1 MHVNCTHECASLGRG
16 LRPSTLLILYLFV
29 HEFSLFALYTPTF
42 SFYYVRVKDITRVL
56 QHIPRLKNKNSCTI
70 KIFSLCRIIGIMH
83 ERIIIE
89 IIFGTSIFRENG
101 LVGKFIIKSYYLSYN
116 IIRWNEMRK
125 RIFSLSLSYFDSKL
139 TLLMTS

>member
-1 MHVNCTHECASLGRG
+1 MVGSLRNEASHNYACKLHTRVCQS
-16 LRPSTLLILYLFV
+16 RTWSQAVHPSNPLPFCPRILLVRAI
-29 HEFSLFALYTPTF
+29 YTAPTF
-42 SFYYVRVKDITRVL
+42 SFYHVRVKDITRVL

-116 IIRWNEMRK
+116 IIR
-125 RIFSLSLSYFDSKL
+125 
-139 TLLMTS
+139 